1 MLLIAENLLNLGLA
15 HLNPCELSKQSW
27 SRAINNKIKD
37 ENRTMILNKIKGY
50 KKLDYFRLKKEEFCM
65 KDYLKTM
72 NIKDARLFF
81 RTRVSLVPGIK
92 FQYKSDPKFSASLW
106 SCDLCE
112 KAGEYNLDS
121 FPHVLWCP
129 ELAQLRKDRDIN
141 DDQHL
146 VNYVRDAMRIR
157 EEASSN

>member
-1 MLLIAENLLNLGLA
+1 M
-15 HLNPCELSKQSW
+15 HV
-27 SRAINNKIKD
+27 IKD
-37 ENRTMILNKIKGY
+37 KSRVY
-50 KKLDYFRLKKEEFCM
+50 KTGL
-65 KDYLKTM
+65 
-72 NIKDARLFF
+72 
-81 RTRVSLVPGIK
+81 VSNNA
-92 FQYKSDPKFSASLW
+92 STASLW
-106 SCDLCE
+106 SCDLCQ

-121 FPHVLWCP
+121 FSHVLWCP